1 MQRVRTVDEA
11 ARAHI
16 QLVRNAFEEWL
27 REYHPN
33 FVMSGDLI
41 SFLTLLWEMEYEE
54 AHETLLNIHQSQ
66 YDVADHAQVEQ
77 ELLGAWFSIDR
88 MINYSIFIKERYEE
102 NSEAMS
108 YEHHRQRVMKLSQ
121 HYKEG
126 NLQLLSNLKI
136 LYSDIFGSKWEKK
149 FEKARLQVNEF
160 EELFLN
166 YWETYIFSRD
176 FNPEPYTYHN
186 LVSGADTKWPKAWG
200 DVDGKFK

>member
-16 QLVRNAFEEWL
+16 QHARNVFEEWL

-54 AHETLLNIHQSQ
+54 THETLLNIYQSQ
-66 YDVADHAQVEQ
+66 YDVDDHARVEQ

-126 NLQLLSNLKI
+126 NLQLLNNLKI
-136 LYSDIFGSKWEKK
+136 LYSDIFGSQWEKK

-160 EELFLN
+160 EELFLK
-166 YWETYIFSRD
+166 YWETYVFSRD

-186 LVSGADTKWPKAWG
+186 LIPDAETKWPKAWG